1 MTISGSETTHTTVA
15 AATGDPSGDAGAE
28 NFAQWI
34 IRIAYGCAWIM
45 KPERVRVVPHIW
57 WRGFR
62 HYLTPRAHRSL
73 PDTRNALDFGEG
85 FVGICDT
92 LTPEIV
98 METYAKGLYALSHV
112 GPLKWH
118 FPPLRS
124 VLFFDETH
132 LEKNLRRLLRQ
143 GKFTVTFDRD
153 FDAVIDA
160 CAAPRPG
167 RRHLTWIDDT
177 QKECFKALHRQGHA
191 HSVEVWDANGEL
203 AGGLYGLAVGRV
215 FATESQFFRKRDASK
230 VGFAVLNQ
238 HLQHWGFVLNDGKNE
253 TPHLKQTGFTQC
265 PGRNLHPHHGRACF
279 PAPQGGPLA
288 GRPGA
293 RCHRVDTRRDVGFHP
308 RYGACILTETAGW
321 RWPGRASGIDS
332 PSYIYDNSDFKL

>member
-1 MTISGSETTHTTVA
+1 MTISGSEPTHVH
-15 AATGDPSGDAGAE
+15 AGGAYGE
-28 NFAQWI
+28 GIEKARGESFADWI
-34 IRIAYGCAWIM
+34 TRMAYGCAWIM
-45 KPERVRVVPHIW
+45 KPARVRVVPHIW
-57 WRGFR
+57 WRGLK

-73 PDTRNALDFGEG
+73 PDTASALDFGEG

-92 LTPEIV
+92 LSPEIV
-98 METYAKGLYALSHV
+98 MQTYSKGFYALSHV

-118 FPPLRS
+118 FPPQRS
-124 VLFFDETH
+124 VLFFNETH

-143 GKFTVTFDRD
+143 GKFTVTFDQD

-177 QKECFKALHRQGHA
+177 QKDCFKALHRQGHA
-191 HSVEVWDANGEL
+191 HSVEVWDAEGEL

-215 FATESQFFRKRDASK
+215 FATESQFFHKRDASK

-253 TPHLKQTGFTQC
+253 TPHLKQTGFTNVPSESFARIMDVHASQPHKVGPWQVDPDLDVTAWTPAEA
-265 PGRNLHPHHGRACF
+265 PGFTRDTV
-279 PAPQGGPLA
+279 LA
-288 GRPGA
+288 
-293 RCHRVDTRRDVGFHP
+293 
-308 RYGACILTETAGW
+308 
-321 RWPGRASGIDS
+321 S
-332 PSYIYDNSDFKL
+332 